1 MWVAGCHHFPVG
13 YNDSMKRF
21 ATIIFSIFFISF
33 IGATVF
39 FVRADELD
47 DINKQLDELNKSL
60 SSSKAATAL
69 NEQELAKLNSQLD
82 AIKVQVAQIETDIKK
97 KELDIR
103 VGDERLKDQKELLD
117 KRIASF
123 YKNRG
128 KQQDALLQ
136 LLVTDSLTIFLKQF
150 AYQQTLLDGDR
161 RTIVRIVLLV
171 RDLEEKK
178 KTLEVEKEKLIPI
191 KEAIAKQ
198 SDFLSGEV
206 AKSKE
211 YEGQLQQQIVQ
222 LTARQQQILAER
234 LASLNIPRSAGTS
247 VRGCTDDRSV
257 DPGFSSA
264 IAFFTYGAPHRNGL
278 NQYGAWGR
286 AKYKAQNEEQ
296 ILSEYYPGMQLKKDY
311 DQGIQI
317 RTDTGWSGSIEDYVK
332 RIYEVPDSWTD
343 NNLAVLK
350 AQAVAART
358 YALRSTSNG
367 ANTICTTEACQVFK
381 PEPKGGNWEQ
391 AVNATAGWVLMDGGG
406 PGFTQYASTHGGY
419 ILNLGKFDGDGG
431 NPGSFSELNE
441 RAFDKDS
448 PWFYCDWGSRPE
460 YNKTAWL
467 KSEEVADIVNTLL
480 LVKRD
485 SSTAEN
491 LYQTD
496 KPNPAGKETWSAERV
511 RSELGSSAITTI
523 NDISVS
529 ADFGSGKTST
539 ITINGISFSGSE
551 FKDRFNLRAPANLQ
565 IVGPLFNVERR

>member
-1 MWVAGCHHFPVG
+1 
-13 YNDSMKRF
+13 MKRF
-21 ATIIFSIFFISF
+21 VLIVFGIFLTLF
-33 IGATVF
+33 IGATIF
-39 FVRADELD
+39 FVKADELD

-82 AIKVQVAQIETDIKK
+82 AIKAQVAQIETDIKK

-103 VGDERLKDQKELLD
+103 AGDAKLKEQKELLD
-117 KRIASF
+117 QRIASF

-136 LLVTDSLTIFLKQF
+136 LLVTDSLSIFLKQF
-150 AYQQTLLDGDR
+150 TYQQTLLDSDR

-178 KTLEVEKEKLIPI
+178 QELENEKEKLIPI
-191 KEAIAKQ
+191 KEAVAKQ

-206 AKSKE
+206 ASAKE

-222 LTARQQQILAER
+222 LSAKQQEILSQR
-234 LASLNIPRSAGTS
+234 LAGLNIPRSAGTS
-247 VRGCTDDRSV
+247 VRGCSDDRGV

-278 NQYGAWGR
+278 NQYGAFGR
-286 AKYKAQNEEQ
+286 AKAGQNEEQ
-296 ILSEYYPGMQLKKDY
+296 MLSEYYPGMNLKKDY
-311 DQGIQI
+311 DQNAQVNVDGHG
-317 RTDTGWSGSIEDYVK
+317 TFTIEDYVK
-332 RIYEVPDSWTD
+332 RIYEVPNDWGD
-343 NNLAVLK
+343 QGGMAALK

-358 YALRSTSNG
+358 YALNKMQRIGS
-367 ANTICTTEACQVFK
+367 ICTTEACQVFK

-406 PGFTQYASTHGGY
+406 PGFTEYASTHGGY
-419 ILNLGKFDGDGG
+419 ILNIGKFDGSGG

-441 RAFDKDS
+441 RAYDKES
-448 PWFYCDWGSRPE
+448 PWFYCDWGARPE

-496 KPNPAGKETWSAERV
+496 KSNPAGKETWSAERV
-511 RSELGSSAITTI
+511 RSELGGSALTGIG
-523 NDISVS
+523 DISVS
-529 ADFGSGKTST
+529 ADFGSGKTT
-539 ITINGISFSGSE
+539 TVTVNGISFSGSE